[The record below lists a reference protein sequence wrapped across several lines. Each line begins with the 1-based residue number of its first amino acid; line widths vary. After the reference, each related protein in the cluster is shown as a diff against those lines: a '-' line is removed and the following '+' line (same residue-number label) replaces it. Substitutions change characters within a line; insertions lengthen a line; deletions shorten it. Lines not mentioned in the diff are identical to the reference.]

1 MVGIT
6 FVGITVP
13 WAGLGLT
20 GVDWAKPGDALKI
33 EVSLELKMDV
43 LVFGAATTGVKAE

>member
-1 MVGIT
+1 M
-6 FVGITVP
+6 P

-33 EVSLELKMDV
+33 EVSLEFKEV